1 MGFFDKVVE
10 LANELGEKTGQNPD
24 LVKGVADI
32 LQNKGISGIID
43 DFKNKGLTDI
53 VSSWVGTGPNSAI
66 SPDQIKQAL
75 GNEKIQQLAEK
86 AGVSPENASRFL
98 KEVLPG
104 LIDKLTPG
112 GQVPPDSNPPTGSGS

>member
-43 DFKNKGLTDI
+43 DFKTK
-53 VSSWVGTGPNSAI
+53 V
-66 SPDQIKQAL
+66 
-75 GNEKIQQLAEK
+75 
-86 AGVSPENASRFL
+86 
-98 KEVLPG
+98 
-104 LIDKLTPG
+104 
-112 GQVPPDSNPPTGSGS
+112 